1 MKLLGDGIETNYTI
15 LWLIGGKF
23 EIYEIRENKICEIT
37 NYAKTGLFSSIL
49 RTWVIMNI
57 ITLLIRKQ

>member
-1 MKLLGDGIETNYTI
+1 MELLGDGIETNYTI

-37 NYAKTGLFSSIL
+37 NYAKTGLFSSIFENM
-49 RTWVIMNI
+49 RYHEYYH
-57 ITLLIRKQ
+57 ITD